1 MLNSISSLQKIT
13 LLIYFLI
20 FSSSIFL
27 IWQMLSRADL
37 PIKEIMIKGQYDSI
51 DSEQIHLIANKYLIG
66 NFFTVN
72 LKSTQNAFKKLPW
85 IRDVSV
91 RRKWPDKLFITIEE
105 HNVLARWGNLG
116 LVNNYGEIFN
126 AAFQDDLP
134 VFNGDEKFV
143 MDITKKYYKI
153 NKILSKE
160 LIQIGT
166 ISLSNRLS
174 WEIVTDNQLK
184 IILGQD
190 NVLKKLSLFITH
202 YQDVL
207 YKVKKRIEYVDLRY
221 KDGFSVKVINE
232 SSRKFKKEKIIL

>member
-1 MLNSISSLQKIT
+1 MLNSISNLKKIT
-13 LLIYFLI
+13 FLIHFLI

-51 DSEQIHLIANKYLIG
+51 DSEQINLIANKYLIG
-66 NFFTVN
+66 NFFTIN

-91 RRKWPDKLFITIEE
+91 RRKWPDKLLITIEE

-116 LVNNYGEIFN
+116 LVNNFGEIFN

-143 MDITKKYYKI
+143 TDITKKYYKI

-160 LIQIGT
+160 LIQVGT

-190 NVLKKLSLFITH
+190 NVLKKLSLFIAH

-207 YKVKKRIEYVDLRY
+207 YKVCLLYTSPSPRDKRQSRMP
-221 KDGFSVKVINE
+221 
-232 SSRKFKKEKIIL
+232 SSA

>member
-1 MLNSISSLQKIT
+1 MLNSISNLKKII

-20 FSSSIFL
+20 FNVSIFL
-27 IWQMLSRADL
+27 IWQMLSKADL
-37 PIKEIMIKGQYDSI
+37 PINEIMIKGQYESI
-51 DSEQIHLIANKYLIG
+51 DNEQINLIANKYLIG

-85 IRDVSV
+85 VRDVSV
-91 RRKWPDKLFITIEE
+91 RRKWPDKLLITIEE

-116 LVNNYGEIFN
+116 LINNHGEIFN

-143 MDITKKYYKI
+143 MDITKKYYEI

-160 LIQIGT
+160 LIQVGT

-184 IILGQD
+184 IIIGKD
-190 NVLKKLSLFITH
+190 NVLKKLNLFITH

-207 YKVKKRIEYVDLRY
+207 YKVKKRIDYVDLRY

-232 SSRKFKKEKIIL
+232 GKRKFKKEKIIL

>member
-1 MLNSISSLQKIT
+1 MRTSDIKRLGEAFASVVSPQIGYT
-13 LLIYFLI
+13 
-20 FSSSIFL
+20 
-27 IWQMLSRADL
+27 DDE
-37 PIKEIMIKGQYDSI
+37 IKELCHSKDHNCAI
-51 DSEQIHLIANKYLIG
+51 
-66 NFFTVN
+66 TVN
-72 LKSTQNAFKKLPW
+72 HPEWGLGKPVYESHAIPDDEGNVEWYDVQFKHGLEKKVPASDMEVIEEAHHMKKKKTEGNAFGAALQAAKK
-85 IRDVSV
+85 
-91 RRKWPDKLFITIEE
+91 
-105 HNVLARWGNLG
+105 
-116 LVNNYGEIFN
+116 
-126 AAFQDDLP
+126 
-134 VFNGDEKFV
+134 NGDEKFV

-160 LIQIGT
+160 LIQVGT

-190 NVLKKLSLFITH
+190 NVLKKLSSFITH